1 MFELRPCAFGILF
14 EIYQDESVDI
24 LHNVLRHY
32 IENTIM
38 NKIKQKTE
46 ITPQECYGNVT
57 AASMKTKNNS
67 SRNQFTTT
75 MGNFSEML
83 SDYSTIYN
91 NNKKI

>member
-38 NKIKQKTE
+38 NKIKQTE
-46 ITPQECYGNVT
+46 ITPPQECYGNVT

-91 NNKKI
+91 NN